1 MLNESCL
8 DDVLGFFDD
17 LDAVLESIAT
27 GFSATN
33 WKNTEVGYEGI
44 FELAGFEKEDVSVK
58 YFEDDDLL
66 TIEAKVK
73 EDDILTKLNKK
84 DFSYKCKFE
93 EKLEDIL
100 VNLKNGI
107 LIISIQTKPKKVK
120 TINIS

>member
-17 LDAVLESIAT
+17 LDAVLKSIAT